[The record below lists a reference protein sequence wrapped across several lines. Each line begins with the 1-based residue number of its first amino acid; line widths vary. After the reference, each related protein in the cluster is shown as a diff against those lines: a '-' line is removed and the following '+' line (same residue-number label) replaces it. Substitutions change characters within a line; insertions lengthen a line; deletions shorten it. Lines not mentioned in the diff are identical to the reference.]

1 MMLSKLEVHFLL
13 NLPRK
18 GRRMW
23 SCTGQMEAPP
33 PPAQTPALNTTGGA
47 LSHQPAEEREEDVE
61 LHGLDGG
68 LSPTSS
74 DSGSEHLHRKLAL
87 YFLLNLPHYRWQWR

>member
-1 MMLSKLEVHFLL
+1 
-13 NLPRK
+13 
-18 GRRMW
+18 MW
-23 SCTGQMEAPP
+23 SCMVWLEASLPL
-33 PPAQTPALNTTGGA
+33 AQTPALYTSGGA

-74 DSGSEHLHRKLAL
+74 DSSSEHQTDAQKTGIAL
-87 YFLLNLPHYRWQWR
+87 SPQPSTF